1 MIRSFRLALVLCL
14 LALPLAA
21 QTPPPDDPA
30 QLWKWLKDG
39 NTEFVGGSIRYI
51 GLAKLR
57 EDTDKPKGQNPPV
70 AILSCSDNRVP
81 PELVF
86 YKTLNQL
93 FVVRVAGNVADTFAL
108 ASLEYSVAQGW
119 TKLIVVMGHSRCGA
133 VEAALD
139 PNDPGTPG
147 LVALV
152 QRIRESFGPNWASPP
167 TLEEATKRNARA
179 SASWLPAHSTVI
191 RDAVKDRKVRI
202 VAAYYNLGSGLV
214 EELP

>member
-1 MIRSFRLALVLCL
+1 MIRSFRLAIVLVFI
-14 LALPLAA
+14 ALPLAA

-39 NTEFVGGSIRYI
+39 NATFMAGSIRYV
-51 GLAKLR
+51 GLDKLR
-57 EDTDKPKGQNPPV
+57 NDTDKPKGQNPPV
-70 AILSCSDNRVP
+70 AILSCADSRVP

-86 YKTLNQL
+86 YKTLNQV
-93 FVVRVAGNVADTFAL
+93 FVVRVAGNVAGQFDL

-139 PNDPGTPG
+139 PNDPGTPS

-152 QRIRESFGPNWASPP
+152 QRIRESFGADWAAPP
-167 TLEEATKRNARA
+167 SLEDATKRNARA
-179 SASWLPAHSTVI
+179 SASWLPAHSAVI
-191 RDAVKDRKVRI
+191 RDAVRNGKVRI

-214 EELP
+214 EEVP